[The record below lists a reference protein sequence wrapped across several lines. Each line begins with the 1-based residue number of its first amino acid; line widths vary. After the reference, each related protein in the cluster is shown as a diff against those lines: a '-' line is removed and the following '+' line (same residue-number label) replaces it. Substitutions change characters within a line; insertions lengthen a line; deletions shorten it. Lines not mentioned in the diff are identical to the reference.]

1 MKAYAVITGMIIAAA
16 GIIAGLFTRDF
27 SKTYWICGIAAAI
40 GIVFSGITMGAFVGG
55 METRANYFSE
65 TKEHHQSR
73 FSLTMLF
80 FPVRIA
86 ESYCRSGSI
95 SHPNVRLTF
104 TYFPAARGMLEIRL
118 YNGKAGTIQ

>member
-1 MKAYAVITGMIIAAA
+1 MKAEYNNKEKEGAKLKAYAFIIGM
-16 GIIAGLFTRDF
+16 IIAGLFTGDF
-27 SKTYWICGIAAAI
+27 SKTYWLSGIAAAI

-80 FPVRIA
+80 
-86 ESYCRSGSI
+86 SCSDCR
-95 SHPNVRLTF
+95 
-104 TYFPAARGMLEIRL
+104 M
-118 YNGKAGTIQ
+118 

>member
-1 MKAYAVITGMIIAAA
+1 MKAEYNNKEKEGAKLKAYAFIIGMIIAAI
-16 GIIAGLFTRDF
+16 GIIAGLFTGDF
-27 SKTYWICGIAAAI
+27 SKTYWLSGIAAAI

-80 FPVRIA
+80 
-86 ESYCRSGSI
+86 SCSDCR
-95 SHPNVRLTF
+95 
-104 TYFPAARGMLEIRL
+104 M
-118 YNGKAGTIQ
+118 

>member
-73 FSLTMLF
+73 FSLKMLF
-80 FPVRIA
+80 SCSDCRILLPFWQYF
-86 ESYCRSGSI
+86 SSKCTLNIYIFSG
-95 SHPNVRLTF
+95 R
-104 TYFPAARGMLEIRL
+104 AR
-118 YNGKAGTIQ
+118 NA

>member
-80 FPVRIA
+80 FLFGLPNLIA
-86 ESYCRSGSI
+86 
-95 SHPNVRLTF
+95 VLAVF
-104 TYFPAARGMLEIRL
+104 L
-118 YNGKAGTIQ
+118 IQMYA